1 MVQENR
7 KASRCGNDQGGSS
20 ERLLWKGTI
29 RLCNVIN
36 QSNMDRVIMKYG
48 GESIKAEFL
57 RFLLIMG
64 RSPKVAVDRNE
75 ALY

>member
-20 ERLLWKGTI
+20 ERLLWRGTI

-36 QSNMDRVIMKYG
+36 QSNTDRVIMGYR

-57 RFLLIMG
+57 RFLVMMG
-64 RSPKVAVDRNE
+64 RSVKVRADRDE